1 MLPSV
6 EPASSAPSDQ
16 SSLGLPQRRQWL
28 LWAAASLLL
37 GRQAPANP
45 AGTAVRRI
53 ICAGGALTETVH
65 LLGAGAELV
74 AVDTTSQYPPSVRQL
89 LSVGYVRALSA
100 EGMLALRPSLVLST
114 EDAGPAA
121 VLRQVAAAGVQ
132 VAVLPA
138 EESFAAMLGRCRQ
151 VAQLI
156 GRDAQAGPLLARLQ
170 QEWAQ
175 LQHGRVPVASRAPR
189 VLFVLSHVPGQIMVG
204 GRDTGIE
211 RVIAY
216 AGGVNAVDGFSGY
229 KPLTPEAVIA
239 AQPDVLLL
247 TDRSIRVLGSVAQAL
262 QLPGLQHT
270 PAGRSRRALV
280 FEANYLLGFG
290 PRLPALVRE
299 LRRDLQGASA

>member
-1 MLPSV
+1 MPSLSGHQ
-6 EPASSAPSDQ
+6 PALA
-16 SSLGLPQRRQWL
+16 LPQRRQL
-28 LWAAASLLL
+28 LCWAAATLL
-37 GRQAPANP
+37 GGSLNPVRAAGMAP
-45 AGTAVRRI
+45 RRI

-74 AVDTTSQYPPSVRQL
+74 GVDSTSQYPPAVRQL
-89 LSVGYVRALSA
+89 PSVGYVRALSA

-114 EDAGPAA
+114 GDAGPAT

-132 VAVLPA
+132 VAVLSPD
-138 EESFAAMLGRCRQ
+138 ENFEAMLERCRQ

-156 GRDAQAGPLLARLQ
+156 GRNAQAQPLLARLQ

-175 LQHGRVPVASRAPR
+175 LQRERAAVSSPAPR

-204 GRDTGIE
+204 GRDSGIE
-211 RVIAY
+211 RVIRY
-216 AGGVNAVDGFSGY
+216 AGGVNAIDGFSGY
-229 KPLTPEAVIA
+229 KPLTAEAVIA

-262 QLPGLQHT
+262 QLPGLQRT
-270 PAGRSRRALV
+270 PAGHSGRVLG

-299 LRRDLQGASA
+299 LRQGLQGVPA